1 MFILLN
7 GAFGI
12 GKTTVAS
19 LLVRD
24 LPDTAIYDPERV
36 GYVLRR
42 LPPWLLALPAQPAD
56 YQDLAL
62 WRTLIGRGAR
72 RRHRTAARVV
82 VPMAFTN
89 LAYLDAFAAALSPA
103 APVHR
108 FCLVAPLEVVR
119 ERLQERARL
128 ELRDVS
134 DFERCRS
141 EECVAAHTNPAFG
154 FPIDATRAPD
164 VIAKDIRQAV
174 QIQANASLT
183 APRNFPS

>member
-1 MFILLN
+1 MGEAETSGMFILLN

-12 GKTTVAS
+12 GKTTVAD

-24 LPDTAIYDPERV
+24 LPDAAIYDPERL

-62 WRTLIGRGAR
+62 WRALIGRGAR
-72 RRHRTAARVV
+72 RRHRTAARVI

-89 LAYLDAFAAALSPA
+89 LAYLEAFAAALNSA

-108 FCLVAPLEVVR
+108 FCLVAPLEIVR
-119 ERLQERARL
+119 ERLRERARL
-128 ELRDVS
+128 ERRDVS
-134 DFERCRS
+134 AFELRRS
-141 EECVAAHTNPAFG
+141 EECVAAHANPAFG
-154 FPIDATRAPD
+154 TPIDGTRTPD
-164 VIAKDIRQAV
+164 AVARDIRRA
-174 QIQANASLT
+174 IGI
-183 APRNFPS
+183 